1 MVKKVKVITI
11 CTSIVL
17 AILLVLLFLDFLL
30 LNLLGFQYDSP
41 GALLFFL
48 ALYLFFEIPLS
59 LIGNALPK
67 ALKSVG
73 LTRTVKGWQVFTVN
87 TVFTFI
93 LFRLLDIFM
102 EGIKIS
108 VYGAIIFASVSG
120 LLNLKFNKIEAEP
133 PDIDSKEFQEIKKRL
148 GL

>member
-11 CTSIVL
+11 CTSITL
-17 AILLVLLFLDFLL
+17 TILFVLLFLDFLL
-30 LNLLGFQYDSP
+30 LSLLGFQYDSL

-73 LTRTVKGWQVFTVN
+73 LIQTVKGWQVFIVN

-93 LFRLLDIFM
+93 LVGSLDIFM
-102 EGIKIS
+102 EGIKMSI
-108 VYGAIIFASVSG
+108 YGAVIFASVSG
-120 LLNLKFNKIEAEP
+120 LLNMKLSKSNTEP

-148 GL
+148 EL